1 MTYVNTFQL
10 SLISPNTACTK
21 VFIAGSPALTV
32 KSSTNI
38 SNGDEPG
45 TAGGVVSGKFIGKG
59 EFISGSLKVTLE
71 GKAAVSQG
79 APTKHNDSNTTGMNN
94 MSAQSKVDIA

>member
-1 MTYVNTFQL
+1 M
-10 SLISPNTACTK
+10 
-21 VFIAGSPALTV
+21 
-32 KSSTNI
+32 

-59 EFISGSLKVTLE
+59 EFINGSFKVKLE

-79 APTKHNDSNTTGMNN
+79 APTKHNNGNTMGMN
-94 MSAQSKVDIA
+94 SLAAQAKVDIV